1 MNNENYLHS
10 DLTKKIIRAVYDV
23 FDELGFGFLES
34 VYEKSLEKILL
45 ERGHKVFRQFAI
57 PVFFR
62 GDKVGDFRADL
73 IIDDLVILE
82 LKAIENLHSIHEAQ
96 LINYL
101 RATKI
106 EVGLLINFGEK
117 LQFKR
122 KIFSNNRKPHSLSK
136 NKSL

>member
-1 MNNENYLHS
+1 MDNGNYLHS
-10 DLTKKIIRAVYDV
+10 DLTKKIIRAIYDV

-34 VYEKSLEKILL
+34 VYEKTLEKILV
-45 ERGHKVFRQFAI
+45 EQGHKVSRQFAI

-62 GDKVGDFRADL
+62 GNQVGDFRADL
-73 IIDDLVILE
+73 IVDNLVILE
-82 LKAIENLHSIHEAQ
+82 LKAIENLHSIHETQ

-101 RATKI
+101 KATEI

-122 KIFSNNRKPHSLSK
+122 KIFTNDRKPHLKNNSL
-136 NKSL
+136 

>member
-1 MNNENYLHS
+1 MNNYLHS

-34 VYEKSLEKILL
+34 VYEKALEKILVD
-45 ERGHKVFRQFAI
+45 RGHEVSRQFAI

-62 GDKVGDFRADL
+62 GEQIGDFRADL
-73 IIDDLVILE
+73 IVDNLVIVE
-82 LKAIENLHSIHEAQ
+82 LKAIEKIHSIHEAQ

-101 RATKI
+101 KATEM

-122 KIFSNNRKPHSLSK
+122 KIFSNDRKPHLK
-136 NKSL
+136 NKNL